1 MLTFHGSFL
10 RNGRVIAQSVK
21 SVCAPLRAPWCP
33 KLFFFQKFLQN
44 HKIYY
49 LRTLQ
54 LNLQS
59 PRTIMIFYSILSSV
73 LIRNGVGGTLE
84 SSEGQYM
91 ITVTKKKIKKIG
103 KKIQYDLVKIQYD
116 LVKIQYDLINFL
128 IW

>member
-1 MLTFHGSFL
+1 MAELLHKVLNLSVHHYVHHG
-10 RNGRVIAQSVK
+10 AQNY
-21 SVCAPLRAPWCP
+21 
-33 KLFFFQKFLQN
+33 FFFQKFLQN

-73 LIRNGVGGTLE
+73 LIRNGVGGALE

-91 ITVTKKKIKKIG
+91 ITVTKKKKKNG
-103 KKIQYDLVKIQYD
+103 KEIQYDLEKIQYDLVY
-116 LVKIQYDLINFL
+116 FL